1 MNTIADFVL
10 TIYLVFRVTDGISSS
25 AALMTTDP
33 AHSAH
38 SVSGRLFPL
47 FYTFTFAGS

>member
-33 AHSAH
+33 AHS
-38 SVSGRLFPL
+38 VSGRLFPL